1 MGVASMLLGPLRC
14 ISKEEKAMSESTLK
28 ESRFREYQAE
38 LLKKVSD
45 DMLKRLVEAYQLK
58 NPVES
63 MEDKLGE
70 ILLEVLENED

>member
-1 MGVASMLLGPLRC
+1 MLLGPLYC
-14 ISKEEKAMSESTLK
+14 ISKGEKAMSESTLQ

-38 LLKKVSD
+38 LLEKVSD
-45 DMLKRLVEAYQLK
+45 DVHKRLVEAYQLK

-70 ILLEVLENED
+70 ILLEVLQNED

>member
-1 MGVASMLLGPLRC
+1 MN
-14 ISKEEKAMSESTLK
+14 ESTLQ
-28 ESRFREYQAE
+28 ERRFKEYQAE
-38 LLKKVSD
+38 LLEKVSD
-45 DMLKRLVEAYQLK
+45 KVHKRLIEAYQLK